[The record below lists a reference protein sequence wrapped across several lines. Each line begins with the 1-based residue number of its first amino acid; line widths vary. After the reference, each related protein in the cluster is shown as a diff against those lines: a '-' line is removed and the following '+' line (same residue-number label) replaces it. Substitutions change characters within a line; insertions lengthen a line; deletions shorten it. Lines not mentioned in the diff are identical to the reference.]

1 MEKWM
6 RNKILEKTDEI
17 IEIIKN
23 SKEYQQYIEISNK
36 MKDNK
41 EIVSLIND
49 IKKLQQKLV
58 KEQSVGNDI
67 TVLDKEINDKL
78 KILEEYPIYLEYLYL
93 QEDLNNSINLIKE
106 SIEDYINNITN

>member
-1 MEKWM
+1 M

-23 SKEYQQYIEISNK
+23 SNEYQQYIEISNK

-58 KEQSVGNDI
+58 KEQSLGNDI
-67 TVLDKEINDKL
+67 NVLDNEINDKL
-78 KILEEYPIYLEYLYL
+78 KRLEEYPIYLEYLYL
-93 QEDLNNSINLIKE
+93 QEDLNKSINLIKE

>member
-1 MEKWM
+1 MENQM

-23 SKEYQQYIEISNK
+23 SNEYQQYIEISNK

-41 EIVSLIND
+41 EIVSLINN

-58 KEQSVGNDI
+58 KEQSLGNDI
-67 TVLDKEINDKL
+67 NVLDNEINEEQLNEL
-78 KILEEYPIYLEYLYL
+78 KI
-93 QEDLNNSINLIKE
+93 N
-106 SIEDYINNITN
+106 IEKIIICGKIVL

>member
-1 MEKWM
+1 M

-23 SKEYQQYIEISNK
+23 SNEYQQYIEISKK

-41 EIVSLIND
+41 EIVSLINN

-58 KEQSVGNDI
+58 KEQSLGNDI
-67 TVLDKEINDKL
+67 NVLDNEINDKL
-78 KILEEYPIYLEYLYL
+78 KRLEEYPIYLEYLYL
-93 QEDLNNSINLIKE
+93 QEDLNKSINLIKE
-106 SIEDYINNITN
+106 SIENYINNITN

>member
-1 MEKWM
+1 M

-23 SKEYQQYIEISNK
+23 SNEYQQYIEISKK

-41 EIVSLIND
+41 EIVSLINN

-58 KEQSVGNDI
+58 KEQSLGNDI
-67 TVLDKEINDKL
+67 NVLDNEINDKL
-78 KILEEYPIYLEYLYL
+78 KRLEEYPIYLEYLYL
-93 QEDLNNSINLIKE
+93 QEDLNKSINLIKE